1 METLS
6 GLNVLIREWAIIH
19 GDAASVLLSAVSS
32 ACLPVQKVEASRQIN
47 LFHFLTE
54 ARKIYLKWKM
64 LVSFFCI
71 YFEVNFH
78 RMGNPN
84 NSFAAF

>member
-47 LFHFLTE
+47 VFHFLTE

-64 LVSFFCI
+64 LVSFFL
-71 YFEVNFH
+71 YLL
-78 RMGNPN
+78 
-84 NSFAAF
+84 